1 MWGKSRKVPAR
12 REAPHHAP
20 TAIRAREPRTGRIMR
35 TFNLFISH
43 SWRHSDAYERLVSL
57 LRRKPDFDFRDYSIP
72 EDDPIHDARND
83 TQLRAAIQR
92 QMQPCS
98 AVLIL
103 AGVYATYSK
112 WINLE
117 INLAKDAFTAPK
129 PIVAIR
135 PWGSERISVP
145 VQQAAD
151 RIVGWNTDSVVRAI
165 RDLA

>member
-1 MWGKSRKVPAR
+1 MTTP
-12 REAPHHAP
+12 P
-20 TAIRAREPRTGRIMR
+20 
-35 TFNLFISH
+35 
-43 SWRHSDAYERLVSL
+43 SL
-57 LRRKPDFDFRDYSIP
+57 LRRKPYFDFRDYSIP

-83 TQLRAAIQR
+83 TQLRAAIRR

-98 AVLIL
+98 GAVLIL